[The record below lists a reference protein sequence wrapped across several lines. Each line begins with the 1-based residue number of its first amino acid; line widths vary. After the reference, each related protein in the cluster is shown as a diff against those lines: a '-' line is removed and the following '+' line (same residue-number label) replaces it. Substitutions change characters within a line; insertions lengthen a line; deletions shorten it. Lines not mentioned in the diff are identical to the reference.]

1 VSLGARAS
9 LAAALA
15 ALAAAS
21 CRPAPSPAPPPAEA
35 RAAARPRVTLESPS
49 GRSTPVDVEVA
60 RTPAEQER
68 GLMFRERLAPGT
80 GMLFVF
86 PASQDHVFWMR
97 NTLVSLDMIFVD
109 EKGVVVGVVER
120 AEPLSEAGRSVGMPS
135 RYVLEV
141 PGGFAAEHGVRPG
154 DRARLEGI

>member
-1 VSLGARAS
+1 
-9 LAAALA
+9 
-15 ALAAAS
+15 
-21 CRPAPSPAPPPAEA
+21 
-35 RAAARPRVTLESPS
+35 
-49 GRSTPVDVEVA
+49 VDVEVA

-97 NTLVSLDMIFVD
+97 NTLIPLDMIFID
-109 EKGVVVGVVER
+109 ERGVVVGVVER
-120 AEPLSEAGRSVGMPS
+120 AEPLSERGRSAGAPS

-141 PGGFAAEHGVRPG
+141 PGGFAAEHGVRAG

>member
-1 VSLGARAS
+1 VTFPARAS

-21 CRPAPSPAPPPAEA
+21 CRPGPAPAPPAAET

-49 GRSTPVDVEVA
+49 GRSTAVDVEVA

-97 NTLVSLDMIFVD
+97 NTLIPLDMIFID
-109 EKGVVVGVVER
+109 ERGVVVGVVER
-120 AEPLSEAGRSVGMPS
+120 AEPLSERGRSAGAPS

-141 PGGFAAEHGVRPG
+141 PGGFAAEHGVRAG